1 MEVLVTY
8 DVATDRVEG
17 RRRLRRVAQVC
28 KNYGQRVQKS
38 VFECLV
44 NQAQYEQLVRDL
56 VHYIDEKEDNLRIYR
71 LREPTEKHCKHFG
84 VNPSINSFG
93 RVITETCGLKR
104 ERPPHN
110 LRAEVRNDKPG
121 TSGITRP

>member
-8 DVATDRVEG
+8 DVATDKVEG
-17 RRRLRRVAQVC
+17 RRRLRRVAQIC

-71 LREPTEKHCKHFG
+71 LREPAGKHCQHFG
-84 VNPSINSFG
+84 VNPSINFDDPL
-93 RVITETCGLKR
+93 V
-104 ERPPHN
+104 
-110 LRAEVRNDKPG
+110 V
-121 TSGITRP
+121 

>member
-8 DVATDRVEG
+8 DVATDNADG

-71 LREPTEKHCKHFG
+71 LREPAGKHCKHFG
-84 VNPSINSFG
+84 VNPSINFDDPL
-93 RVITETCGLKR
+93 V
-104 ERPPHN
+104 
-110 LRAEVRNDKPG
+110 V
-121 TSGITRP
+121 